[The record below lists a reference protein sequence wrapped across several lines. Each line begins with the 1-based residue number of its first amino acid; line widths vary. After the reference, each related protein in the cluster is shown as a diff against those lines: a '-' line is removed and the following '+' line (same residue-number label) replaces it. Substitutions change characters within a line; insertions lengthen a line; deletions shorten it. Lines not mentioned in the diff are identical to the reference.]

1 MSIVASKLA
10 AQPDRAREVFIER
23 EMRYAGAR
31 IRGDA
36 GQDRRR
42 RRPAGRVPG
51 HRAAPAPPADAVLDL
66 PPAHAARS
74 GHGHPPPRPV
84 AVLDVL
90 LHLAVPPER
99 TPLLADQDG
108 RLLPAARGRDHP
120 LGRGRLAARHPHR
133 LPAGADLRP
142 AAHRRRPDLA
152 LAGARP
158 CGSYLADVL
167 GPALLAGAGL
177 GLSFGGPVV
186 LAEKPRDIPLSC
198 A

>member
-1 MSIVASKLA
+1 MSIVAAKLA
-10 AQPDRAREVFIER
+10 AQLALARDVFTER

-74 GHGHPPPRPV
+74 GHGRPPHRHV

-108 RLLPAARGRDHP
+108 RLGPAARGRDHP
-120 LGRGRLAARHPHR
+120 LGGGRPPP
-133 LPAGADLRP
+133 PAPDSASAPAD
-142 AAHRRRPDLA
+142 
-152 LAGARP
+152 
-158 CGSYLADVL
+158 
-167 GPALLAGAGL
+167 
-177 GLSFGGPVV
+177 
-186 LAEKPRDIPLSC
+186 
-198 A
+198 